1 MVLAFDSTSKFG
13 EAVFGGTSSQMSGA
27 NGAIVQHNPSASAPV
42 TMKGGKRQRQNSKRQ
57 NSKRQKRRSQKRQN
71 SKRRNQNGGRKSRNQ
86 RGGK

>member
-42 TMKGGKRQRQNSKRQ
+42 TMKGGKSKRQ